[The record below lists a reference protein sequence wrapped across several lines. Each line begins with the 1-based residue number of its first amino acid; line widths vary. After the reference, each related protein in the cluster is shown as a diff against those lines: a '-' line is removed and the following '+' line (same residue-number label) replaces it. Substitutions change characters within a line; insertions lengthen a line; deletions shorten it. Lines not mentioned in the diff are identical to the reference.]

1 MPSPAPFAQPLQQQS
16 NSPPSNALFPAL
28 YLYPLNDTWA
38 PKHIALTNL
47 HTKIGRQTSSK
58 TAPGERNGFFDSKV
72 LSRQHAEVWEEGGKI
87 YIKDVK
93 SSNGTFINGERLSSE
108 GHESDPFELKSD
120 DIVEFGID
128 IVGEDNKTIIH
139 HKVAARVVCV
149 FTEQDAQVA
158 ARAEQH
164 QQQQQQQQQHFMQQQ
179 QQMHGGGGVG
189 GAGGGLHGQQHPG
202 IAGLGGVGGM
212 GVGGHPQGVVG
223 GLGGLNGVGG
233 VNGLGGGGAGVNG
246 AQQQQQQSQGQQN
259 FPFSTAAHS
268 QSQAQS
274 QAQNQQRRPQLA
286 QGLGSMGGIGL
297 RPPGKTGLTFDV
309 ILSRLQGE
317 VQKSRETGAELGGLM
332 GAMGEVGDVLVGG
345 PANLPSFPAYLPPVR
360 APPPDVA
367 QPPPPSQPAAAAAPS
382 ATGGSPT
389 APVAVPASISA
400 EAGGKEKEKEGVET
414 SASSSSSPPPATT
427 SSGAE
432 GEQSSSAS
440 SSATPATASTSSI
453 TASDTNAAALPAGI
467 VQDLQSQLRDTQ
479 ARLAGYLERVR
490 QLEGVLQEQEAT
502 RREVGVLREMI
513 MRGAGAGAGHERE
526 QEPRQHEHEHE
537 HEDRDGE
544 DNEEHDSDEQDS
556 EEDDDDD
563 DARSISTVVAHE
575 LESVEEEDEE
585 ALARAERG
593 EDAHGQ
599 HVEGAQVERGA
610 PAEVEVH
617 GSVEEAQH
625 EEEEGVGHEKP
636 EAESESETPGTEED
650 ADAEAEERR
659 REDLG
664 VGRPRTPEPSMLGM
678 GDRARRSSVNAEAE
692 ERRREDLGVG
702 RPRTPEPSMLGMG
715 DRARRSSVSSPLARR
730 RVESHE
736 GEDGES
742 ESESDVEAEHHEQH
756 HGDSDREGAVRERS
770 SDGDVLKLEV
780 TKLALQVSS
789 AVALTAALEQ
799 QHALAQGTI
808 RGLERK
814 VEELEG
820 LLRGAA
826 AAAVPT
832 SSAADVSATKTETE
846 AEAEAT
852 PEHDDDDALT
862 HTLAEKMQLWKK
874 AVEGQWSAVREEW
887 ADERARLDRA
897 REEWEARARLVEF
910 GLERMRAAQAATAGA
925 GVGGGEEEEGSK
937 SHGRGGLVT
946 PPSPRSQ
953 SSGSDS
959 GRYKRRKKRAAVAA
973 AAAAGSGS
981 GSASEGD
988 GEVSEGEEE
997 EAAKEKAVL
1006 ITGKVL
1012 DPERSLATPEPSVVF
1027 KLSESVT
1034 SSLDDGE
1041 SAKERHHHP
1050 LSVDSS
1056 GLDLDG
1062 DSVSGHHADEDE
1074 DYEQGD
1080 EESRA
1085 SVFYS
1090 TFAKDALLIMFWVFV
1105 SFWVWVW
1112 SGLVFAWTVVLP
1124 SWDSSISSSWASS
1137 LPTAW
1142 VSSVRGHVDL
1152 SMSSSAILDWVVQAL
1167 NGKLSSLSSSHG
1179 KDRDGNNSI
1188 NMQTA
1193 VGVVLLS
1200 VAAAAVFWKIK
1211 PE

>member
-1 MPSPAPFAQPLQQQS
+1 RDSNTITHISPHSPHPTSSDPSIHPYPHLTHPHIYPITRHTAPCPHPHPC
-16 NSPPSNALFPAL
+16 NSSFSSDPTLRPRTPCPCAVPV
-28 YLYPLNDTWA
+28 PLNDTWA
-38 PKHIALTNL
+38 LKHTALTNL

-58 TAPGERNGFFDSKV
+58 TAPGQRNGFFDSKV

-108 GHESDPFELKSD
+108 GHESDPFELNSD
-120 DIVEFGID
+120 DIVELGIH

-139 HKVAARVVCV
+139 HRVAARVVCV
-149 FTEQDAQVA
+149 FTEQDTQVA
-158 ARAEQH
+158 ARAE
-164 QQQQQQQQQHFMQQQ
+164 QQQQHFMQQQ
-179 QQMHGGGGVG
+179 QMHRGVAGG
-189 GAGGGLHGQQHPG
+189 GGGLHGQQHPG
-202 IAGLGGVGGM
+202 DGRGVG
-212 GVGGHPQGVVG
+212 
-223 GLGGLNGVGG
+223 
-233 VNGLGGGGAGVNG
+233 
-246 AQQQQQQSQGQQN
+246 
-259 FPFSTAAHS
+259 
-268 QSQAQS
+268 
-274 QAQNQQRRPQLA
+274 R
-286 QGLGSMGGIGL
+286 
-297 RPPGKTGLTFDV
+297 
-309 ILSRLQGE
+309 
-317 VQKSRETGAELGGLM
+317 
-332 GAMGEVGDVLVGG
+332 
-345 PANLPSFPAYLPPVR
+345 PANLPSFPPHLPLVR
-360 APPPDVA
+360 APLPDVA
-367 QPPPPSQPAAAAAPS
+367 QLPSPSQSSAAAGTTAPS
-382 ATGGSPT
+382 AAGGSPT
-389 APVAVPASISA
+389 APVAVPGSIQT
-400 EAGGKEKEKEGVET
+400 EAAGKEKEKEGVET
-414 SASSSSSPPPATT
+414 STSPSPPPAATT
-427 SSGAE
+427 
-432 GEQSSSAS
+432 
-440 SSATPATASTSSI
+440 STSSR
-453 TASDTNAAALPAGI
+453 ADDNVHGPALPAGI
-467 VQDLQSQLRDTQ
+467 IQDLQSQLRDTQ
-479 ARLAGYLERVR
+479 ARLVGHLERVC
-490 QLEGVLQEQEAT
+490 QLEGVLQEQEAM

-513 MRGAGAGAGHERE
+513 MHEHGHE
-526 QEPRQHEHEHE
+526 
-537 HEDRDGE
+537 E
-544 DNEEHDSDEQDS
+544 DNEEHDSEEGEEEDI
-556 EEDDDDD
+556 EEDDNDDD
-563 DARSISTVVAHE
+563 TRSISTVVPHE

-585 ALARAERG
+585 ELARAERG
-593 EDAHGQ
+593 EDGHGQ
-599 HVEGAQVERGA
+599 NVEGAQVERGA
-610 PAEVEVH
+610 PAEVVVH
-617 GSVEEAQH
+617 GSVEGAQH
-625 EEEEGVGHEKP
+625 EQEEGE
-636 EAESESETPGTEED
+636 TEED
-650 ADAEAEERR
+650 ANAEEEAEERR

-678 GDRARRSSVNAEAE
+678 GMSDRSRRA
-692 ERRREDLGVG
+692 
-702 RPRTPEPSMLGMG
+702 
-715 DRARRSSVSSPLARR
+715 SVSSPLAWR

-742 ESESDVEAEHHEQH
+742 ESESDVEAEHHEQRH
-756 HGDSDREGAVRERS
+756 EDSDREGAVHERS
-770 SDGDVLKLEV
+770 SDGDVLKQQV

-808 RGLERK
+808 RGLESK

-820 LLRGAA
+820 LLRAAA

-887 ADERARLDRA
+887 ADERARLGRA

-910 GLERMRAAQAATAGA
+910 GLEQMRAAEAVVAGA
-925 GVGGGEEEEGSK
+925 GVGGEREEEEWSK
-937 SHGRGGLVT
+937 SHARGGLVT
-946 PPSPRSQ
+946 PPSSRSQ

-981 GSASEGD
+981 GSASEGEGD
-988 GEVSEGEEE
+988 GEVSDGEEE
-997 EAAKEKAVL
+997 GALKEKAVVG
-1006 ITGKVL
+1006 IGNVL

-1027 KLSESVT
+1027 KLSESAT

-1041 SAKERHHHP
+1041 SAKGRHHHP

-1062 DSVSGHHADEDE
+1062 NSVSGHHADEDE
-1074 DYEQGD
+1074 DEDDEQGD

-1090 TFAKDALLIMFWVFV
+1090 TFAKDALLILFRVFI

-1124 SWDSSISSSWASS
+1124 SWVSSMSSSWASS

-1142 VSSVRGHVDL
+1142 VSSVRGHVHL
-1152 SMSSSAILDWVVQAL
+1152 PMSSSVIWDWVVQAL
-1167 NGKLSSLSSSHG
+1167 NGKLSSSTSSHA
-1179 KDRDGNNSI
+1179 KDRDSNNRI

-1193 VGVVLLS
+1193 VGVALLS
-1200 VAAAAVFWKIK
+1200 VAAAAVFGKIK